1 MHKKLSLSE
10 LARNTQHYVCHYY
23 NSFQNPITHFD
34 RLFLSCKRQKRHI
47 QSEGTL
53 FFYSGATK
61 KERKKQ
67 LPETR
72 SFCRRDWDDDSIID
86 RKSSTTSQQQQ
97 FRHDLGLAINPLTT
111 LSPRFKWGGKR
122 ESQKKQQNQRLLWPL
137 FITRKNNLLT
147 RRRKLPSFLPPFSQ
161 TTPQNP

>member
-1 MHKKLSLSE
+1 
-10 LARNTQHYVCHYY
+10 
-23 NSFQNPITHFD
+23 
-34 RLFLSCKRQKRHI
+34 
-47 QSEGTL
+47 
-53 FFYSGATK
+53 
-61 KERKKQ
+61 
-67 LPETR
+67 
-72 SFCRRDWDDDSIID
+72 
-86 RKSSTTSQQQQ
+86 
-97 FRHDLGLAINPLTT
+97 LGLAINPLTT